1 MTGEVVSARE
11 NAMRASVSLEVTSR
25 QMVFEGVVMGVCFRL
40 CGVVGVSEGQGIGFA
55 GSPRRGVMVSRSV
68 GVGVGV
74 SRYVQ

>member
-11 NAMRASVSLEVTSR
+11 DAMRARVSLEVTSR

-40 CGVVGVSEGQGIGFA
+40 CGVVGVSEDQGIGFA
-55 GSPRRGVMVSRSV
+55 GSPRRGAMGLKERGRGS
-68 GVGVGV
+68 V